1 MFGDFSKKI
10 QEAQA
15 KAEEVKQRLS
25 MIEVKGTA
33 GEGRVEVIMTGNRE
47 LKDIRL
53 GVDPKELEKEELE
66 DLLSMAVRD
75 AINRANSV
83 NEAEM
88 GALARDAMPNIPG
101 LGKMFGK

>member
-75 AINRANSV
+75 AINQANSV

>member
-1 MFGDFSKKI
+1 MFGDLSKKL

-25 MIEVKGTA
+25 LIEVKGSA
-33 GEGRVEVIMTGNRE
+33 ADGKVEVMMTGNRE
-47 LKDIRL
+47 LKDVKL
-53 GVDPKELEKEELE
+53 NVEPSGLQKEELE
-66 DLLSMAVRD
+66 DLISVAVSD
-75 AINRANSV
+75 AIQKANSV

-88 GALARDAMPNIPG
+88 GALAKDAMPNIPG